1 MLYKELSIYDFSVI
15 FQWNLDSVV
24 VSWNWHNLSRHGNRT
39 WIIHKEEII
48 FYTCGYVISYLLHYG
63 RGINRQIKV
72 MIKTYQYTSFCY
84 FESYVHSNHLFT
96 YDISC
101 DIYGYI
107 DTQGKDNNDT
117 HEYVMDN
124 IST

>member
-1 MLYKELSIYDFSVI
+1 MLYLTLVVVLFHIYCPEDERWIDNNILYKELSIYDFSVI
-15 FQWNLDSVV
+15 FQWNSD
-24 VSWNWHNLSRHGNRT
+24 
-39 WIIHKEEII
+39 
-48 FYTCGYVISYLLHYG
+48 
-63 RGINRQIKV
+63 
-72 MIKTYQYTSFCY
+72 
-84 FESYVHSNHLFT
+84 YVHSNHLFT